1 MLQTGRVIDITEKIA
16 RVEVQRT
23 SACGENCAMCKGGCV
38 PTKHIATANNTVGAK
53 PGDIVK
59 IKTDDGAVLKS
70 AALVYILPILILFV
84 FYAVAYILTENTV
97 ISSTLGTIGLV
108 GGFCIL
114 KAVDKKVAPIPEIA
128 KIIYSKSREED

>member
-1 MLQTGRVIDITEKIA
+1 MLQTGRVIDITENIA
-16 RVEVQRT
+16 KVEVQRA

-38 PTKHIATANNTVGAK
+38 PTKHVATANNTVGAK

-59 IKTDDGAVLKS
+59 IKTDDGEVLKS

-84 FYAVAYILTENTV
+84 FYAVGYMLTESAA

-114 KAVDKKVAPIPEIA
+114 KEVDKKVAPVPEIDR
-128 KIIYSKSREED
+128 IIYTKSREED

>member
-1 MLQTGRVIDITEKIA
+1 MLEIGRVIDITENIA

-38 PTKHIATANNTVGAK
+38 PTKHIATANNAVGAK
-53 PGDIVK
+53 PGDMVK
-59 IKTDDGAVLKS
+59 IETDDAAVLKS

-84 FYAVAYILTENTV
+84 FYAAAYILTENTV
-97 ISSTLGTIGLV
+97 ISSILGAVGLI

-114 KAVDKKVAPIPEIA
+114 KAVDKKVAPVPEIA
-128 KIIYSKSREED
+128 QIIYTKSKEED